1 MTTNKRIRLVCLI
14 ARKVLFQS
22 PGAIIAIT
30 GTIIA
35 IIIMRTIIMATNGKI
50 KSVCLFAV
58 ILFLVPVL
66 IPGTSFSAVVFKS
79 LDPITTGLKMPEDVA
94 VSNDGKIYV
103 VNGAKGQILVY
114 DKKGQSAD
122 SISIQKP
129 TSVAVNSSGNIYIG
143 TNEDLSV
150 KILDSSFRVIGSL
163 GSGAGEF
170 KLPRNITIDRV
181 TGNVYVVDQLDHSI
195 KVYTS
200 NGAYISEIN
209 DYPNLPQDVTITN
222 NEIYVIDHPLI
233 TDTSGGTMRG
243 AGVSVFDM
251 GGNLIRSFGS
261 YGAQEGQ
268 LIRPSAIT
276 SDTDGILYISDS
288 FHGVVLCF
296 DANGSYLGAIQNPSK
311 PMVTPM
317 GMALGQDKRLF
328 IASLYTSNIH
338 IFGLQGYISVD
349 VSPSELS
356 FTAQEGKSNPPEQAL
371 TISNSGTGTLTYT
384 ATNTESWIMLN
395 SLSGT
400 VGPNSFATIS
410 VGVNISG
417 LSAATYTGE
426 ITITANSGA
435 KEVIPVTLVITEPLL
450 VSFTVTPSAGANGSI
465 NPSTPQTVNYNG
477 TASFTVTPNTG
488 YQIASVTG
496 CSGTLSGNTYTTGPI
511 TGDCAVTATFAINT
525 YTITA
530 SAGSNGSINPS
541 GAVSVN
547 YGANQSFSITPSANY
562 HVADVQ
568 VDGSSV
574 GAVDGYTFNN
584 VMANHTIG
592 ATFDKSDTTPPTGS
606 ITINSGATYTNT
618 TSVTI
623 NLSASDPSG
632 VSQMCIS
639 NTQSCLTW
647 ENYTSSKSW
656 TLPAGDGTSTV
667 HVWYQDK
674 LGNADTA
681 PYSASITLDTTAPV
695 LTISTLSDGSWTN
708 NELLNVAGEVTD
720 DTGIQQLTVNEAVV
734 TVNPDGSFSYPI
746 NLQEGP
752 NTITVIATDLAG
764 NQSTDTRTINLD
776 QYAPIIAIT
785 SPADNV
791 KTKQSP
797 IDVTGTVD
805 DQSTVT
811 VKVNDANPLP
821 AQVNG
826 NDFSLLQI
834 TLVYGMNT
842 IEVTATD
849 LARNTSTAKRTVTF
863 DDQNP
868 SLSVTDPPQDVKTNQ
883 ANMTIK
889 GEVSDITAVT
899 VTVTMDSDIYA
910 PLVTSGQFEQPVTF
924 TAEKTYQ
931 MYVTA
936 RNEVGNETT
945 VQRNVVYDITP
956 PSVTLDPVKS
966 PTNSNSQLL
975 TGTMGPAAT
984 VSVTCSTATVGAV
997 TYPTATTWTVS
1008 LSNMQEGSNAI
1019 TVTAADDAGNGS
1031 GNVTTTIVVHTTYTI
1046 TASAGSNGSI
1056 SPSGT
1061 ITVNYGSNQTFTI
1074 TPNTRYRVVNVLVDG
1089 SSVGAVTTYTFSNVT
1104 ANHTI
1109 SATFSNTYNLT
1120 VTKAGTG
1127 SGTVTSSPAG
1137 INCGS
1142 RCSAAYNNGTSV
1154 TLTASKNTDSFFAGW
1169 SGGGCS
1175 GTGTCKVT
1183 MNADKTVTAT
1193 FTQYITV
1200 TVPNGS
1206 ESWTRGTTQTITWQY
1221 AGSPRAYVKIE
1232 LLKGGVVN
1240 STITK
1245 STSTIGINGTGSYK
1259 WTVPSSQATGSD
1271 YTIRI
1276 TSTSNSNYKDTSNG
1290 NFTIN

>member
-1 MTTNKRIRLVCLI
+1 MVTHKKILLACL
-14 ARKVLFQS
+14 
-22 PGAIIAIT
+22 T
-30 GTIIA
+30 
-35 IIIMRTIIMATNGKI
+35 
-50 KSVCLFAV
+50 V
-58 ILFLVPVL
+58 ILLIL

-79 LDPITTGLKMPEDVA
+79 LDPITNGLKNPEDVA
-94 VSNDGKIYV
+94 VSNDGKVYV
-103 VNGAKGQILVY
+103 VDGSQNKVLIY
-114 DKKGQSAD
+114 DKKGQSAG
-122 SISIQKP
+122 SILIQKP
-129 TSVAVNSSGNIYIG
+129 TSVAVNGSGNIYIG

-200 NGAYISEIN
+200 NGAFISEIN

-233 TDTSGGTMRG
+233 TDTSGGIMRG
-243 AGVSVFDM
+243 AGVSVFDNM
-251 GGNLIRSFGS
+251 GGNPIRSFGS
-261 YGAQEGQ
+261 YGTQEGQ

-276 SDTDGILYISDS
+276 SDSNGILYITDS

-296 DANGSYLGAIQNPSK
+296 DSSGSYLGAIQNPSK

-317 GMALGQDKRLF
+317 GIALGEDRRLF
-328 IASLYTSNIH
+328 IASLYTASVH
-338 IFGLQGYISVD
+338 IFGLEGYTGTVD

-356 FTAQEGKSNPPEQAL
+356 FTAEEGQSNPPAQAL
-371 TISNSGTGTLTYT
+371 TISNSGTDTLTYT
-384 ATNTESWIMLN
+384 AAGNESWILLTG
-395 SLSGT
+395 SPVT
-400 VGPNSFATIS
+400 VGPNSSGAIS

-417 LSAATYTGE
+417 LSAATYNGK

-465 NPSTPQTVNYNG
+465 NPSTPQTVNYNA
-477 TASFTVTPNTG
+477 TTSFTVTPNTG

-574 GAVDGYTFNN
+574 GAVAGYTFNN

-618 TSVTI
+618 ASVTI
-623 NLSASDPSG
+623 NLSASDPGG

-656 TLPAGDGTSTV
+656 TLPAGDGTKTV
-667 HVWYQDK
+667 YVWYQDK

-695 LTISTLSDGSWTN
+695 LTVSTLSDGSWTN

-720 DTGIQQLTVNEAVV
+720 DTGIQQLTINDTVV
-734 TVNPDGSFSYPI
+734 PINPDGSFSYPVV
-746 NLQEGP
+746 LQEGP
-752 NTITVIATDLAG
+752 NTISVKAIDLAG
-764 NQSTDTRTINLD
+764 NEASDMRTINLD
-776 QYAPIIAIT
+776 RNAPIITIT

-811 VKVNDANPLP
+811 VKVNDANPVP

-849 LARNTSTAKRTVTF
+849 LAGNISAAKRTVTF
-863 DDQNP
+863 DNQNP
-868 SLSVTDPPQDVKTNQ
+868 SLSVTDPAQDTMTNQ

-889 GEVSDITAVT
+889 GKTADLTAVT
-899 VTVTMDSDIYA
+899 VTVTMDGNIYT
-910 PLVTSGQFEQPVTF
+910 PVVTGGLFEQPVTF

-931 MYVTA
+931 IYVTVVDEA
-936 RNEVGNETT
+936 GNETT
-945 VQRNVVYDITP
+945 VQRNIVYDITAP
-956 PSVTLDPVKS
+956 AVTIDPVTS
-966 PTNSNSQLL
+966 PTNLNSQVL
-975 TGTMGPAAT
+975 TGTVEAEAT
-984 VSVTCSTATVGAV
+984 VSVTCPTATVGAV

-1008 LSNMQEGSNAI
+1008 LSNMQVGSNAI
-1019 TVTAADDAGNGS
+1019 TVTAADDAGNVY
-1031 GNVTTTIVVHTTYTI
+1031 GNLTTTIVV
-1046 TASAGSNGSI
+1046 
-1056 SPSGT
+1056 
-1061 ITVNYGSNQTFTI
+1061 VNK
-1074 TPNTRYRVVNVLVDG
+1074 
-1089 SSVGAVTTYTFSNVT
+1089 
-1104 ANHTI
+1104 
-1109 SATFSNTYNLT
+1109 TYNLS

-1127 SGTVTSSPAG
+1127 SGMVISSPAG

-1142 RCSAAYNNGTSV
+1142 SCSAAYNNGTSV
-1154 TLTASKNTDSFFAGW
+1154 TLTASQNSDSFFAGW

-1200 TVPNGS
+1200 TVPNGG
-1206 ESWTRGTTQTITWQY
+1206 ERWTRGTTQTIKWTY
-1221 AGSPRAYVKIE
+1221 AGSPGSYVKIE
-1232 LLKGGVVN
+1232 LFKAGVLNRIITTKTSVGSKGA
-1240 STITK
+1240 
-1245 STSTIGINGTGSYK
+1245 GSYSWK
-1259 WTVPSSQATGSD
+1259 VPKSQSQATGSD